1 MTLLEFYIKLV
12 LAGIL
17 TCWFAVACLVCW
29 ALFGR
34 K

>member
-1 MTLLEFYIKLV
+1 MEFIDLYIKLV

-17 TCWFAVACLVCW
+17 TCWFAVGCLVCW
-29 ALFGR
+29 VLFWR